1 MYNKPE
7 CTITYI
13 LHLPAL
19 RATSTAIIAT
29 TAPSTVAAFTIA
41 TTVAAFT
48 IATTLSYLAA
58 IRTTG
63 RATTSRITSS
73 CAHATV

>member
-48 IATTLSYLAA
+48 IATTLSY

>member
-41 TTVAAFT
+41 TT
-48 IATTLSYLAA
+48 LSYLAA